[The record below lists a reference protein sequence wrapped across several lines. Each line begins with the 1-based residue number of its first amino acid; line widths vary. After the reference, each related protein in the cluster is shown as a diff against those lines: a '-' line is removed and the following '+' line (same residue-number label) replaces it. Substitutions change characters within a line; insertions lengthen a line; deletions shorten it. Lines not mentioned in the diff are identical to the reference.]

1 MESVQSNLP
10 ADALDASV
18 SAEGD
23 AIVVSLRGEA
33 DRFTLPVVGQVLER
47 VIADHDGS
55 VVIDLT
61 KLASIETGIIRVV
74 ARAAALLG
82 DRGREL
88 TLRSPSHLAG
98 RAPALVAHSDLLEP
112 TKVPAS

>member
-10 ADALDASV
+10 AHALDASV

-33 DRFTLPVVGQVLER
+33 DRFTLPVIGQVLER

-55 VVIDLT
+55 T
-61 KLASIETGIIRVV
+61 V
-74 ARAAALLG
+74 ARPIVPGVLITAFPE
-82 DRGREL
+82 RGHPC
-88 TLRSPSHLAG
+88 T
-98 RAPALVAHSDLLEP
+98 SD
-112 TKVPAS
+112 